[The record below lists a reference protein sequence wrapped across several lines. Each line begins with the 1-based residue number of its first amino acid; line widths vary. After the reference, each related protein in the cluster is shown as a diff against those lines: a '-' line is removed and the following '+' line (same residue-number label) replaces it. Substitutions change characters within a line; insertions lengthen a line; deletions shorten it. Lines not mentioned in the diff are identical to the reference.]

1 MSGHTGFWRRSLLIS
16 SFGKFDKRGWR
27 DHALAVTGSI
37 MHSQQTFGRPLPRS
51 LAAAVLMVWLL
62 AQGLCFA
69 HCQFG
74 VRAMGAEKATVHSS
88 KSASGG
94 SCCPKSKK
102 STASNVC
109 LTLKSALVDHA
120 ATEVIAP
127 TQPVLYALTSFFDEL
142 KSEATEASQV
152 FSRQIQSHDSRPTPE
167 VRLGPAFRSLAPP
180 ALG

>member
-1 MSGHTGFWRRSLLIS
+1 
-16 SFGKFDKRGWR
+16 
-27 DHALAVTGSI
+27 
-37 MHSQQTFGRPLPRS
+37 MHLHQTFRRPLFRCF
-51 LAAAVLMVWLL
+51 AAAVLMVWLL

-74 VRAMGAEKATVHSS
+74 VRAMAAGKSTVHPS

-102 STASNVC
+102 SSASNVC
-109 LTLKSALVDHA
+109 MTLKSALVDHA

-127 TQPVLYALTSFFDEL
+127 TQPVLYALTSFLDAL
-142 KSEATEASQV
+142 QSEATEASQV
-152 FSRQIQSHDSRPTPE
+152 FSRQVQSHDWRPTPE

-180 ALG
+180 FFG

>member
-1 MSGHTGFWRRSLLIS
+1 MI
-16 SFGKFDKRGWR
+16 
-27 DHALAVTGSI
+27 
-37 MHSQQTFGRPLPRS
+37 
-51 LAAAVLMVWLL
+51 WLL

-74 VRAMGAEKATVHSS
+74 VRAMVTEKSS
-88 KSASGG
+88 AHPSQSASSG

-102 STASNVC
+102 SSASNVC

-127 TQPVLYALTSFFDEL
+127 TQPVLYALTSFFDAL

-152 FSRQIQSHDSRPTPE
+152 FSHQNQSHDWMPTPE

-180 ALG
+180 FVG